1 MTEDREG
8 LQPPAQAG
16 SLKSWVKVGYLLLG
30 LSIPALLEIFFEV
43 VILTLSSG
51 PQMLFYSIIHTVGG
65 PLGVILGLSLLANPA
80 YAIFALGLLAYLGA
94 GKLAEPGRHFRV
106 LIGGFVFQA
115 VVFFLL
121 FTYDY
126 WAYALFN

>member
-1 MTEDREG
+1 LTEDRDG
-8 LQPPAQAG
+8 PQPLGQARP
-16 SLKSWVKVGYLLLG
+16 LKRWVKVGYLLLG

-65 PLGVILGLSLLANPA
+65 ALGVILGVSLLANPA
-80 YAIFALGLLAYLGA
+80 FALFALGLLAYRVA
-94 GKLAEPGRHFRV
+94 GKLAEPGRHFRI
-106 LIGGFVFQA
+106 LISGFVFQA
-115 VVFFLL
+115 AVFFLL

-126 WAYALFN
+126 WAYALFK